1 MLGFILS
8 KMQMLFFAVGIAVV
22 AFLFLNFVS
31 VIGLQ
36 RGADALL
43 NSDMKLVSDQIT
55 SDVSC
60 SFKQTNIPDKLVY
73 GANSAPFFYDLDF
86 IKQVVTTPS
95 DSSTAT
101 SVLIMRIS
109 EHQVVKAADLADPEL
124 REKLEAKRK
133 VISAKSI
140 ISEYEFVLIDPAFL
154 ADLTPLNSTT
164 YNVPSMSLYPRAAS
178 AQGIA
183 ASPNGFVALKNG
195 DEKKVYIIP
204 CASEKEPNNC
214 LMNIFRVG
222 CYKLKMEHLDKTPD
236 TLVDSCFNIIL
247 PSVDNS
253 EKTKNYTWKDC
264 ITMFPALN

>member
-36 RGADALL
+36 RGADSLL
-43 NSDMKLVSDQIT
+43 NSNIKLVSDQVT
-55 SDVSC
+55 ADVSC
-60 SFKQTNIPDKLVY
+60 SFKQTSIPDKLVY
-73 GANSAPFFYDLDF
+73 GASSAPFFYDLEF
-86 IKQVVTTPS
+86 IKQPLTTGL
-95 DSSTAT
+95 DSSSAT
-101 SVLIMRIS
+101 NVLIVRIS
-109 EHQVVKAADLADPEL
+109 EHQVTKAGAIADP
-124 REKLEAKRK
+124 AKKK

-140 ISEYEFVLIDPAFL
+140 VSESEFVLIDPAFL
-154 ADLTPLNSTT
+154 ADLTPLNETT
-164 YNVPSMSLYPRAAS
+164 YNVPFISLYPRAAS
-178 AQGIA
+178 AQGLA

-195 DEKKVYIIP
+195 DEKKIYIIP
-204 CASEKEPNNC
+204 CASQKEPNNC

-222 CYKLKMEHLDKTPD
+222 CYKLKMEHPEKTQD
-236 TLVDSCFNIIL
+236 TLLDSCFNIIL

>member
-36 RGADALL
+36 SSADALL
-43 NSDMKLVSDQIT
+43 NSNIKLVSDQVT
-55 SDVSC
+55 SDVAC
-60 SFKQTNIPDKLVY
+60 SFKQTTIPDRLVY
-73 GANSAPFFYDLDF
+73 GASNSPFFYDLEF
-86 IKQVVTTPS
+86 IKQSLTTGS
-95 DSSTAT
+95 DSPSP

-109 EHQVVKAADLADPEL
+109 EHQVVRAGGVADLA
-124 REKLEAKRK
+124 KKK

-140 ISEYEFVLIDPAFL
+140 TSESEFILIDPAFL
-154 ADLTPLNSTT
+154 ADLTPLNETT
-164 YNVPSMSLYPRAAS
+164 YNVSSISLYPRAAS

-195 DEKKVYIIP
+195 DEKTIYIIP

-222 CYKLKMEHLDKTPD
+222 CYKLKMEHPEKTQD
-236 TLVDSCFNIIL
+236 TLLDSCFNIIL
-247 PSVDNS
+247 PSTDNS
-253 EKTKNYTWKDC
+253 EKTKNYTWRDC
-264 ITMFPALN
+264 VTMFPGIN